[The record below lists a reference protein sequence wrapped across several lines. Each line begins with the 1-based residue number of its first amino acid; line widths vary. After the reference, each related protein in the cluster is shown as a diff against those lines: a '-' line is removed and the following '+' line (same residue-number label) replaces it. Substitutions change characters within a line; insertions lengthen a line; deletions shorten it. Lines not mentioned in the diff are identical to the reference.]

1 MGRQGI
7 LTVVSGFSGA
17 GKGTLMKALLA
28 EYGEYAL
35 SISATTR
42 APREG
47 EVDGRD
53 YFFVSTERFLDMI
66 SGEQLIEYA
75 QYQDKYY
82 GTPKDYVDRML
93 AEGRDVILE
102 IEVQG
107 AAKVRA
113 KYPEALLLFVT
124 PPSAKVLE
132 RRLKN
137 RGTETPEQI
146 AGRMIRAAEE
156 AKYMPAYDYI
166 IINDKLDACVEQIHG
181 VIQNAKQE
189 TSRCGALMS
198 EIANELND
206 LLKEENL
213 L

>member
-1 MGRQGI
+1 MSRQGI

-28 EYGEYAL
+28 GYGDYAL

-42 APREG
+42 SPREG
-47 EVDGRD
+47 EVDGKD

-82 GTPKDYVDRML
+82 GTPKEYVDRML
-93 AEGRDVILE
+93 SEGRDVILE

-113 KYPEALLLFVT
+113 RYPEALLLFVT
-124 PPSAKVLE
+124 PPSAEELE

-137 RGTETPEQI
+137 RGTETAEQI
-146 AGRMIRAAEE
+146 AGRMSRAAEE

-166 IINDKLDACVEQIHG
+166 IMNDKLDDCVKQLHS
-181 VIQNAKQE
+181 VIQNAKQS
-189 TSRCGALMS
+189 TSRCGAFMS
-198 EIANELND
+198 RISNELQD
-206 LLKEENL
+206 LLKEEN
-213 L
+213 